1 MLYNTNDGR
10 FFSARARRAKTSN
23 LIVYDFS
30 RDSKITPIPMD
41 SLITRQIPL
50 INVEK
55 PGVKEKK
62 NFLMIWR
69 LGPQL
74 KTPTNSKPNEL

>member
-30 RDSKITPIPMD
+30 RDSKITPD
-41 SLITRQIPL
+41 GFVNYTSNT
-50 INVEK
+50 
-55 PGVKEKK
+55 
-62 NFLMIWR
+62 
-69 LGPQL
+69 
-74 KTPTNSKPNEL
+74 TN